1 MIQQFHS
8 RVHETKAGYWRGVHT
23 PTFTA
28 ASATA
33 AKTRDTWVPVSGL
46 TAEDVARSH
55 SGASLSREKEDSLAI
70 CGNTVSEDTAKIS
83 QRQANTVQYHLY
95 VGPKGKPDS
104 ERRG

>member
-33 AKTRDTWVPVSGL
+33 AKTRDTWV
-46 TAEDVARSH
+46 RSH

-104 ERRG
+104 ERCG